1 MGMEIDYNQDKD
13 KEKKNKRRNV
23 SRLQSVNP
31 AKSGLPIITS
41 LNAMD
46 SQEWV
51 ESD

>member
-1 MGMEIDYNQDKD
+1 MGMEIDYNQD

>member
-1 MGMEIDYNQDKD
+1 MGMEIDYNKD
-13 KEKKNKRRNV
+13 KGTKKKGKAD

-31 AKSGLPIITS
+31 AKSGLAIPTVW
-41 LNAMD
+41 NAMD